1 MTCKECYHYKICHQ
15 RIFLNMNYDV
25 VSNKYITDIENRCD
39 CFKNAAYIIEL
50 SPETVKTVGEQLGK
64 LLSHIVDNLP
74 DVVSELMTD
83 SEFIKNG
90 VEEAFKE

>member
-1 MTCKECYHYKICHQ
+1 MTCKECYHYKICHR

-39 CFKNAAYIIEL
+39 NFKNAAYIIEL
-50 SPETVKTVGEQLGK
+50 PPEAFKTVGEQLGE

-90 VEEAFKE
+90 IAEAFKE

>member
-39 CFKNAAYIIEL
+39 NFKNAAYIIEL
-50 SPETVKTVGEQLGK
+50 PPEVFKTVGEQLGK
-64 LLSHIVDNLP
+64 LLSYIVDVLP
-74 DVVSELMTD
+74 DVVNELMTD

-90 VEEAFKE
+90 IAEAFKK